1 MAEVIAF
8 FSALPCCDAT
18 EDKKTPAETD
28 CSITA
33 REVLHKP
40 EV

>member
-28 CSITA
+28 CA
-33 REVLHKP
+33 KLLLRLYCKP